1 MFESPNAFVGRS
13 AAPESG
19 KQEGQ
24 KLKKSFRGGGTLRA
38 SNPRRRRRGVRGAKG
53 RDAEGVQGMG
63 TGYPLPSR
71 LGDFV
76 GSSVVSSP
84 SGVRGRV
91 PAKNDFYRAMLC
103 IRGTSHGPVS
113 VCLSVSVSVTSWRE
127 FY

>member
-1 MFESPNAFVGRS
+1 MFESPNALVGRW

-24 KLKKSFRGGGTLRA
+24 KLKKSFRGGTLRA

-63 TGYPLPSR
+63 TGYPPPQPTGGFCGIERRKLSQRGP
-71 LGDFV
+71 GQ
-76 GSSVVSSP
+76 SP
-84 SGVRGRV
+84 GEKTIFTARCYASAVL
-91 PAKNDFYRAMLC
+91 AMGL
-103 IRGTSHGPVS
+103 
-113 VCLSVSVSVTSWRE
+113 CLSVSVSVTSWRE